1 MLTKELIKGQSALS
15 TLTDE
20 QVAAIATLSQNDENE
35 VVGRVTGQIHGYY
48 DENFKSVLGIDKP
61 TGVKSSEFWKEQVAA
76 IAAKAGDNTEVD
88 TLKKNIAELE
98 EKIKSGQGTT
108 AMLEKLEKEKA
119 DLAATVEDLRKKY
132 TEVETEYKTKLSEKE
147 KAFHASEVSRL
158 LDAQLSGLKLN
169 EAIPENLRRI
179 ALNTAKQDILGNYE
193 TEITKDANG
202 TPNLI
207 FKKDGVILS
216 NRENGLNPFTAL
228 ELVSKHDAVKDIL
241 HSAQS
246 QAGAGTNGKSGS
258 AKVVGDVVQVG
269 SVKSKMEADEA
280 IKAALHAQGIAS
292 TDPKY
297 HEIKKNTWK
306 QVVEPMNLPLK

>member
-246 QAGAGTNGKSGS
+246 QAGAGTNGKASG

-269 SVKSKMEADEA
+269 SVKSKLEADEA